1 MSSTDGLAMVVRRL
15 WHNAAFRRVLPAFF
29 LFTAAEYGTWVAI
42 LLFAYERTGPV
53 SVGIVALIQL
63 LPSAVVAPAAA
74 SLGDRYPRERV
85 LALGYAGMAVAM
97 ALVGL
102 SMVADVPAPVV
113 YAIAAITG
121 CTIIIPRPAQSSL
134 LPSLA
139 VTPDESTAANA
150 ASGMMEGAGILAGP
164 LAAAAILTVSNPA
177 GVFLAAAAALVL
189 SVGLTVR
196 LRPSGGLAA
205 LGDELTRDAPDLGP
219 SGSGGGASESGA
231 RAGRDPSDD
240 SPLAG
245 LRAVLADPDARLVV
259 GLLTARNVM
268 VGAADVLFV
277 LLALDLLGIGEP
289 GAAVLSG
296 ALGAGAMVG
305 GAATFTVVGRSR
317 LAAFAA
323 LGALGWGLALAVLGL
338 SASAWSAPW
347 LVVIGGAGLAVVD
360 IVGRTLLQRAI
371 RDEVLSRV
379 FGLQDGLAMAGLA
392 AGSILVPVLAQ
403 VAGLVGAVVGIAAL
417 LPVLVGLG
425 WTRLAQLD
433 RRIVVPVREIA
444 LLRRTTLF
452 RPLPGP
458 QLEAAA
464 RRAVWFTL
472 PAGAA
477 LIREGEPGDR
487 FYVLASG
494 RLRVERE
501 GRHLRDIDAVGEGIG
516 EIALL
521 QGVPRTATV
530 TTTADSTV
538 LAIDRATFLLAVTG
552 HPDAFA
558 AAQRQVAARAM

>member
-1 MSSTDGLAMVVRRL
+1 MVVRRL
-15 WHNAAFRRVLPAFF
+15 WRNAAFRRVLPAFF

-63 LPSAVVAPAAA
+63 LPSALVAPAAS

-85 LALGYAGMAVAM
+85 LALGYAGMAVAL
-97 ALVGL
+97 ALIGL
-102 SMVADVPAPVV
+102 SMAAGVPAPVV

-121 CTIIIPRPAQSSL
+121 CTMIIPRPAQSSL

-139 VTPDESTAANA
+139 ITPDELTAANA
-150 ASGMMEGAGILAGP
+150 ASGLMEGAGILAGP
-164 LAAAAILTVSNPA
+164 LAAAAILSVSDPS
-177 GVFLAAAAALVL
+177 GVFLAAALAVVVAVALT
-189 SVGLTVR
+189 VGLR
-196 LRPSGGLAA
+196 SSGGLAA
-205 LGDELTRDAPDLGP
+205 L
-219 SGSGGGASESGA
+219 
-231 RAGRDPSDD
+231 SDD
-240 SPLAG
+240 SLVTDGPDQDPGTADGSPLAG
-245 LRAVLADPDARLVV
+245 LRAVLADADARLVV

-268 VGAADVLFV
+268 VGAADILFV

-296 ALGAGAMVG
+296 ALGAGAMLG
-305 GAATFTVVGRSR
+305 GLATFAVIGRSR

-323 LGALGWGLALAVLGL
+323 VGALAWGLALAVLGL
-338 SASAWSAPW
+338 SAAAWSAPW
-347 LVVIGGAGLAVVD
+347 LVIVGGSGLAVVD

-379 FGLQDGLAMAGLA
+379 FGLQEGLAMAGLA
-392 AGSILVPVLAQ
+392 VGSLLVPALVQL
-403 VAGLVGAVVGIAAL
+403 AGLVGAVVAIAAL
-417 LPVLVGLG
+417 LPALVGLS
-425 WTRLAQLD
+425 WTRLARLD

-458 QLEAAA
+458 QLEAVA
-464 RRAVWFTL
+464 RRAVWFTV
-472 PAGAA
+472 PAGTAI
-477 LIREGEPGDR
+477 IREGEPGDR
-487 FYVLASG
+487 FYVLAAGS
-494 RLRVERE
+494 LSVERE
-501 GRHLRDIDAVGEGIG
+501 GRHLRGLDAVGEGIG

-521 QGVPRTATV
+521 EGVPRTATV
-530 TTTADSTV
+530 TATADSTL
-538 LAIDRATFLLAVTG
+538 LAIDRATFLLAITG

>member
-1 MSSTDGLAMVVRRL
+1 MVVRRL
-15 WHNAAFRRVLPAFF
+15 WRNAAFRRVLPAFF

-63 LPSAVVAPAAA
+63 LPSALVAPAAS

-85 LALGYAGMAVAM
+85 LALGYAGMAVAL
-97 ALVGL
+97 ALIGL
-102 SMVADVPAPVV
+102 SMAAGVPAPVV

-121 CTIIIPRPAQSSL
+121 CTMIIPRPAQSSL

-139 VTPDESTAANA
+139 ITPDELTAANA
-150 ASGMMEGAGILAGP
+150 ASGLMEGAGILAGP
-164 LAAAAILTVSNPA
+164 LAAAAILSVSDPS
-177 GVFLAAAAALVL
+177 GVFLAAALAVVVAVALT
-189 SVGLTVR
+189 VGLR
-196 LRPSGGLAA
+196 SSGGLAA
-205 LGDELTRDAPDLGP
+205 L
-219 SGSGGGASESGA
+219 
-231 RAGRDPSDD
+231 SDD
-240 SPLAG
+240 SLVTDGPDQDPGTADGSPLAG
-245 LRAVLADPDARLVV
+245 LRAVLADADARLVV

-268 VGAADVLFV
+268 VGAADILFV
-277 LLALDLLGIGEP
+277 LLALDLLRIGEP

-296 ALGAGAMVG
+296 ALGAGAMLG
-305 GAATFTVVGRSR
+305 GLATFAVIGRSR

-323 LGALGWGLALAVLGL
+323 LGALAWGLALAVLGL
-338 SASAWSAPW
+338 SAAAWSAPW
-347 LVVIGGAGLAVVD
+347 LVIVGGSGLAVVD

-379 FGLQDGLAMAGLA
+379 FGLQEGLAMAGLA
-392 AGSILVPVLAQ
+392 VGSLLVPALVQL
-403 VAGLVGAVVGIAAL
+403 AGLVGAVVAIAAL
-417 LPVLVGLG
+417 LPALVGLS
-425 WTRLAQLD
+425 WTRLARLD

-458 QLEAAA
+458 QLEAVA
-464 RRAVWFTL
+464 RRAVWFTV

-477 LIREGEPGDR
+477 IIREGEPGDR
-487 FYVLASG
+487 FYVLAAGS
-494 RLRVERE
+494 LSVERE
-501 GRHLRDIDAVGEGIG
+501 GRHLRDLDAVGEGIG

-521 QGVPRTATV
+521 EGVPRTATV
-530 TTTADSTV
+530 TATADSTL
-538 LAIDRATFLLAVTG
+538 LAIDRATFLLAITG

>member
-1 MSSTDGLAMVVRRL
+1 MVVRRL
-15 WHNAAFRRVLPAFF
+15 WRNAAFRRVLPAFF

-63 LPSAVVAPAAA
+63 LPSALVAPAAS

-85 LALGYAGMAVAM
+85 LALGYAGMAVAL
-97 ALVGL
+97 ALIGL
-102 SMVADVPAPVV
+102 SMAAGVPAPVV

-121 CTIIIPRPAQSSL
+121 CTMIIPRPAQSSL

-139 VTPDESTAANA
+139 ITPDELTAANA
-150 ASGMMEGAGILAGP
+150 ASGLMEGAGILAGP
-164 LAAAAILTVSNPA
+164 LAAAAILSVSDPS
-177 GVFLAAAAALVL
+177 GVFLAAALAVVVAVALT
-189 SVGLTVR
+189 VGLR
-196 LRPSGGLAA
+196 SSGGLAA
-205 LGDELTRDAPDLGP
+205 L
-219 SGSGGGASESGA
+219 
-231 RAGRDPSDD
+231 SDD
-240 SPLAG
+240 SLVTDGPDQDPGTADGSPLAG
-245 LRAVLADPDARLVV
+245 LRAVLADADARLVV

-268 VGAADVLFV
+268 VGAADILFV

-296 ALGAGAMVG
+296 ALGAGAMLG
-305 GAATFTVVGRSR
+305 GLATFAVIGRSR

-323 LGALGWGLALAVLGL
+323 VGALAWGLALAVLGL
-338 SASAWSAPW
+338 SAAAWSAPW
-347 LVVIGGAGLAVVD
+347 LVIVGGSGLAVVD

-379 FGLQDGLAMAGLA
+379 FGLQEGLAMAGLA
-392 AGSILVPVLAQ
+392 VGSLLVPALVQL
-403 VAGLVGAVVGIAAL
+403 AGLVGAVVAIAAL
-417 LPVLVGLG
+417 LPALVGLS
-425 WTRLAQLD
+425 WTRLARLD

-458 QLEAAA
+458 QLEAVA
-464 RRAVWFTL
+464 RRAVWFTV

-477 LIREGEPGDR
+477 IIREGEPGDR
-487 FYVLASG
+487 FYVLAAGS
-494 RLRVERE
+494 LSVERE
-501 GRHLRDIDAVGEGIG
+501 GRHLRGLDAVGEGIG

-521 QGVPRTATV
+521 EGVPRTATV
-530 TTTADSTV
+530 TATADSTL
-538 LAIDRATFLLAVTG
+538 LAIDRATFLLAITG

>member
-1 MSSTDGLAMVVRRL
+1 MVVRRL
-15 WHNAAFRRVLPAFF
+15 WRNAAFRRVLPAFF

-63 LPSAVVAPAAA
+63 LPSALVAPAAS

-85 LALGYAGMAVAM
+85 LALGYAGMAVAL
-97 ALVGL
+97 ALIGL
-102 SMVADVPAPVV
+102 SMAAGVPAPVV

-121 CTIIIPRPAQSSL
+121 CTMIIPRPAQSSL

-139 VTPDESTAANA
+139 ITPDELTAANA
-150 ASGMMEGAGILAGP
+150 ASGLMEGAGILAGP
-164 LAAAAILTVSNPA
+164 LAAAAILSVSDPS
-177 GVFLAAAAALVL
+177 GVFLAAALAVVVAVALT
-189 SVGLTVR
+189 VGLR
-196 LRPSGGLAA
+196 SSGGLAA
-205 LGDELTRDAPDLGP
+205 L
-219 SGSGGGASESGA
+219 
-231 RAGRDPSDD
+231 SDD
-240 SPLAG
+240 SLVTDGPDQDPGTADGSPLAG
-245 LRAVLADPDARLVV
+245 LRAVLADADARLVV

-268 VGAADVLFV
+268 VGAADILFV

-296 ALGAGAMVG
+296 ALGAGAMLG
-305 GAATFTVVGRSR
+305 GLATFAVIGRSR

-323 LGALGWGLALAVLGL
+323 VGALAWGLALAVLGL
-338 SASAWSAPW
+338 SAAAWSAPW
-347 LVVIGGAGLAVVD
+347 LVIVGGSGLAVVD

-379 FGLQDGLAMAGLA
+379 FGLQEGLAMAGLA
-392 AGSILVPVLAQ
+392 VGSLLVPALVQL
-403 VAGLVGAVVGIAAL
+403 AGLVGAVVAIAAL
-417 LPVLVGLG
+417 LPALVGLS
-425 WTRLAQLD
+425 WTRLARLD

-458 QLEAAA
+458 QLEAVA
-464 RRAVWFTL
+464 RRAVWFTV

-477 LIREGEPGDR
+477 IIREGEPGDR
-487 FYVLASG
+487 FYVLAAGS
-494 RLRVERE
+494 LSVERE
-501 GRHLRDIDAVGEGIG
+501 GRHLRDLDAVGEGIG

-521 QGVPRTATV
+521 EGVPRTATV
-530 TTTADSTV
+530 TATADSTL
-538 LAIDRATFLLAVTG
+538 LAIDRATFLLAITG

>member
-1 MSSTDGLAMVVRRL
+1 MSTDGLAMVVRRL
-15 WHNAAFRRVLPAFF
+15 WRNAAFRRVLPAFF

-63 LPSAVVAPAAA
+63 LPSALVAPAAS

-85 LALGYAGMAVAM
+85 LALGYAGMTVAL
-97 ALVGL
+97 ALIGL
-102 SMVADVPAPVV
+102 SMAAGVPAPVV

-121 CTIIIPRPAQSSL
+121 CTMIIPRPAQSSL

-139 VTPDESTAANA
+139 ITPDELTAANA
-150 ASGMMEGAGILAGP
+150 ASGLMEGAGILAGP
-164 LAAAAILTVSNPA
+164 LAAAAILSVSDPS
-177 GVFLAAAAALVL
+177 GVFLAAALAVVVAVALT
-189 SVGLTVR
+189 VGLR
-196 LRPSGGLAA
+196 SSGGLAA
-205 LGDELTRDAPDLGP
+205 L
-219 SGSGGGASESGA
+219 
-231 RAGRDPSDD
+231 SDD
-240 SPLAG
+240 SLVTDGPDQDPGTADGSPLAG
-245 LRAVLADPDARLVV
+245 LRAVLADADARLVV

-268 VGAADVLFV
+268 VGAADILFV

-296 ALGAGAMVG
+296 ALGAGAMLG
-305 GAATFTVVGRSR
+305 GLATFAVIGRSR

-323 LGALGWGLALAVLGL
+323 VGALAWGLALAVLGL
-338 SASAWSAPW
+338 SAAAWSAPW
-347 LVVIGGAGLAVVD
+347 LVIVGGSGLAVVD

-379 FGLQDGLAMAGLA
+379 FGLQEGLAMAGLA
-392 AGSILVPVLAQ
+392 VGSLLVPALVQL
-403 VAGLVGAVVGIAAL
+403 AGLVGAVVAIAAL
-417 LPVLVGLG
+417 LPALVGLS
-425 WTRLAQLD
+425 WTRLARLD

-458 QLEAAA
+458 QLEAVA
-464 RRAVWFTL
+464 RRAVWFTV

-477 LIREGEPGDR
+477 IIREGEPGDR
-487 FYVLASG
+487 FYVLAAGS
-494 RLRVERE
+494 LSVERE
-501 GRHLRDIDAVGEGIG
+501 GRHLRGLDAVGEGIG

-521 QGVPRTATV
+521 EGVPRTATV
-530 TTTADSTV
+530 TATADSTL
-538 LAIDRATFLLAVTG
+538 LAIDRATFLLAITG

>member
-1 MSSTDGLAMVVRRL
+1 MVVRRL
-15 WHNAAFRRVLPAFF
+15 WRNAAFRRVLPAFF

-63 LPSAVVAPAAA
+63 LPSALVAPAAS

-85 LALGYAGMAVAM
+85 LALGYAGMAVAL
-97 ALVGL
+97 ALIGL
-102 SMVADVPAPVV
+102 SMAAGVPAPVV

-121 CTIIIPRPAQSSL
+121 CTMIIPRPAQSSL

-139 VTPDESTAANA
+139 ITPDELTAANA
-150 ASGMMEGAGILAGP
+150 ASGLMEGAGILAGP
-164 LAAAAILTVSNPA
+164 LAAAAILSVSDPS
-177 GVFLAAAAALVL
+177 GVFLAAALAVVVAVALT
-189 SVGLTVR
+189 VGLR
-196 LRPSGGLAA
+196 SSGGLAA
-205 LGDELTRDAPDLGP
+205 L
-219 SGSGGGASESGA
+219 
-231 RAGRDPSDD
+231 SDD
-240 SPLAG
+240 SLVTDGPDQDPGTADGSPLAG
-245 LRAVLADPDARLVV
+245 LRAVLADADARLVV

-268 VGAADVLFV
+268 VGAADILFV

-296 ALGAGAMVG
+296 ALGAGAMLG
-305 GAATFTVVGRSR
+305 GLATFAVIGRSR

-323 LGALGWGLALAVLGL
+323 VGALAWGLALAVLGL
-338 SASAWSAPW
+338 SAAAWSAPW
-347 LVVIGGAGLAVVD
+347 LVIVGGSGLAVVD

-379 FGLQDGLAMAGLA
+379 FGLQEGLAMAGLA
-392 AGSILVPVLAQ
+392 VGSLLVPALVQL
-403 VAGLVGAVVGIAAL
+403 AGLVGAVVAIAAL
-417 LPVLVGLG
+417 LPALVGLS
-425 WTRLAQLD
+425 WTRLARLD

-458 QLEAAA
+458 QLEAVA
-464 RRAVWFTL
+464 RRAVWFTV

-477 LIREGEPGDR
+477 IIREGEPGDR
-487 FYVLASG
+487 FYVLAAGS
-494 RLRVERE
+494 LSVERD
-501 GRHLRDIDAVGEGIG
+501 GRHLRGLDAVGEGIG

-521 QGVPRTATV
+521 EGVPRTATV
-530 TTTADSTV
+530 TATADSTL
-538 LAIDRATFLLAVTG
+538 LAIDRATFLLAITG

>member
-1 MSSTDGLAMVVRRL
+1 MSTDGLAMVVRRL
-15 WHNAAFRRVLPAFF
+15 WRNAAFRRVLPAFF

-63 LPSAVVAPAAA
+63 LPSALVAPAAS

-85 LALGYAGMAVAM
+85 LALGYAGMAVAL
-97 ALVGL
+97 ALIGL
-102 SMVADVPAPVV
+102 SMAAGVPAPVV

-121 CTIIIPRPAQSSL
+121 CTMIIPRPAQSSL

-139 VTPDESTAANA
+139 ITPDELTAANA
-150 ASGMMEGAGILAGP
+150 ASGLMEGAGILAGP
-164 LAAAAILTVSNPA
+164 LAAAAILSVSDPS
-177 GVFLAAAAALVL
+177 GVFLAAALAVVVAVALT
-189 SVGLTVR
+189 VGLR
-196 LRPSGGLAA
+196 SSGGLAA
-205 LGDELTRDAPDLGP
+205 L
-219 SGSGGGASESGA
+219 
-231 RAGRDPSDD
+231 SDD
-240 SPLAG
+240 SLVTDGPDQDPGTADGSPLAG
-245 LRAVLADPDARLVV
+245 LRAVLADADARLVV

-268 VGAADVLFV
+268 VGAADILFV

-296 ALGAGAMVG
+296 ALGAGAMLG
-305 GAATFTVVGRSR
+305 GLATFAVIGRSR

-323 LGALGWGLALAVLGL
+323 VGALAWGLALAVLGL
-338 SASAWSAPW
+338 SAAAWSAPW
-347 LVVIGGAGLAVVD
+347 LVIVGGSGLAVVD

-379 FGLQDGLAMAGLA
+379 FGLQEGLAMAGLA
-392 AGSILVPVLAQ
+392 VGSLLVPALVQL
-403 VAGLVGAVVGIAAL
+403 AGLVGAVVAIAAL
-417 LPVLVGLG
+417 LPALVGLS
-425 WTRLAQLD
+425 WTRLARLD

-444 LLRRTTLF
+444 LLRRTALF

-458 QLEAAA
+458 QLEAVA
-464 RRAVWFTL
+464 RRAVWFTV

-477 LIREGEPGDR
+477 IIREGEPGDR
-487 FYVLASG
+487 FYVLAAGS
-494 RLRVERE
+494 LSVERD
-501 GRHLRDIDAVGEGIG
+501 GRHLRGLDAVGEGIG

-521 QGVPRTATV
+521 EGVPRTATV
-530 TTTADSTV
+530 TATADSTL
-538 LAIDRATFLLAVTG
+538 LAIDRATFLLAITG

>member
-1 MSSTDGLAMVVRRL
+1 MSTDGLAMVVRRL
-15 WHNAAFRRVLPAFF
+15 WRNAAFRRVLPAFF

-63 LPSAVVAPAAA
+63 LPSALVAPAAS

-85 LALGYAGMAVAM
+85 LALGYAGMAVAL
-97 ALVGL
+97 ALIGL
-102 SMVADVPAPVV
+102 SMAAGVPAPVV

-121 CTIIIPRPAQSSL
+121 CTMIIPRPAQSSL

-139 VTPDESTAANA
+139 ITPDELTAANA
-150 ASGMMEGAGILAGP
+150 ASGLMEGAGILAGP
-164 LAAAAILTVSNPA
+164 LAAAAILSVSDPS
-177 GVFLAAAAALVL
+177 GVFLAAALAVVVAVALT
-189 SVGLTVR
+189 VGLR
-196 LRPSGGLAA
+196 SSGGLAA
-205 LGDELTRDAPDLGP
+205 L
-219 SGSGGGASESGA
+219 
-231 RAGRDPSDD
+231 SDD
-240 SPLAG
+240 SLVTDGPDQDPGTADGSPLAG
-245 LRAVLADPDARLVV
+245 LRAVLADADARLVV

-268 VGAADVLFV
+268 VGAADILFV

-296 ALGAGAMVG
+296 ALGAGAMLG
-305 GAATFTVVGRSR
+305 GLATFAVIGRSR

-323 LGALGWGLALAVLGL
+323 VGALAWGLALAVLGL
-338 SASAWSAPW
+338 SAAAWSAPW
-347 LVVIGGAGLAVVD
+347 LVIVGGSGLAVVD

-379 FGLQDGLAMAGLA
+379 FGLQEGLAMAGLA
-392 AGSILVPVLAQ
+392 VGSLLVPALVQL
-403 VAGLVGAVVGIAAL
+403 AGLVGAVVAIAAL
-417 LPVLVGLG
+417 LPALVGLS
-425 WTRLAQLD
+425 WTRLARLD

-458 QLEAAA
+458 QLEAVA
-464 RRAVWFTL
+464 RRAVWFTV

-477 LIREGEPGDR
+477 IIREGEPGDR
-487 FYVLASG
+487 FYVLAAGS
-494 RLRVERE
+494 LSVERD
-501 GRHLRDIDAVGEGIG
+501 GRHLRGLDAVGEGIG

-521 QGVPRTATV
+521 EGVPRTATV
-530 TTTADSTV
+530 TATADSTL
-538 LAIDRATFLLAVTG
+538 LAIDRATFLLAITG

>member
-1 MSSTDGLAMVVRRL
+1 MVVRRL
-15 WHNAAFRRVLPAFF
+15 WRNAAFRRVLPAFF

-63 LPSAVVAPAAA
+63 LPSALVAPAAS

-85 LALGYAGMAVAM
+85 LALGYAGMAVAL
-97 ALVGL
+97 ALIGL
-102 SMVADVPAPVV
+102 SMAAGVPASVV

-121 CTIIIPRPAQSSL
+121 CTMIIPRPAPSSL

-139 VTPDESTAANA
+139 ITPDELTAANA
-150 ASGMMEGAGILAGP
+150 ASGLMEGAGILAGP
-164 LAAAAILTVSNPA
+164 LAAAAILSVSDPS
-177 GVFLAAAAALVL
+177 GVFLAAALAVVVAVALT
-189 SVGLTVR
+189 VGLR
-196 LRPSGGLAA
+196 SSGGLAA
-205 LGDELTRDAPDLGP
+205 L
-219 SGSGGGASESGA
+219 
-231 RAGRDPSDD
+231 SDD
-240 SPLAG
+240 SLVTDGPDQDPGTADGSPLAG
-245 LRAVLADPDARLVV
+245 LRAVLADADARLVV

-268 VGAADVLFV
+268 VGAADILFV

-296 ALGAGAMVG
+296 ALGAGAMLG
-305 GAATFTVVGRSR
+305 GLATFAVIGRSR

-323 LGALGWGLALAVLGL
+323 LGALAWGLALGVLGL
-338 SASAWSAPW
+338 SAAAWSAPW
-347 LVVIGGAGLAVVD
+347 LVIVGGSGLAVVD

-379 FGLQDGLAMAGLA
+379 FGLQEGLAMAGLA
-392 AGSILVPVLAQ
+392 VGSLLVPALVQL
-403 VAGLVGAVVGIAAL
+403 AGLVGAVVAIAAL
-417 LPVLVGLG
+417 LPALVGLS
-425 WTRLAQLD
+425 WTRLARLD

-458 QLEAAA
+458 QLEAVA
-464 RRAVWFTL
+464 RRAVWFTV

-477 LIREGEPGDR
+477 IIREGEPGDR
-487 FYVLASG
+487 FYVLAAGS
-494 RLRVERE
+494 LSVERD
-501 GRHLRDIDAVGEGIG
+501 GRHLRGLDAVGEGIG

-521 QGVPRTATV
+521 EGVPRTATV
-530 TTTADSTV
+530 TATADSTL
-538 LAIDRATFLLAVTG
+538 LAIDRATFLLAITG

>member
-1 MSSTDGLAMVVRRL
+1 MSTDGLAMVVRRL
-15 WHNAAFRRVLPAFF
+15 WRNAAFRRVLPAFF

-63 LPSAVVAPAAA
+63 LPSALVAPAAS

-85 LALGYAGMAVAM
+85 LALGYAGMAVAL
-97 ALVGL
+97 ALIGL
-102 SMVADVPAPVV
+102 SMAAGVPAPVV

-121 CTIIIPRPAQSSL
+121 CTMIIPRPAQSSL

-139 VTPDESTAANA
+139 ITPDELTAANA
-150 ASGMMEGAGILAGP
+150 ASGLMEGAGILAGP
-164 LAAAAILTVSNPA
+164 LAAAAILSVSDPS
-177 GVFLAAAAALVL
+177 GVFLAAALAVVVAVALT
-189 SVGLTVR
+189 VGLR
-196 LRPSGGLAA
+196 SSGGLAA
-205 LGDELTRDAPDLGP
+205 L
-219 SGSGGGASESGA
+219 
-231 RAGRDPSDD
+231 SDD
-240 SPLAG
+240 SLVTDGPDQDPGTADGSPLAG
-245 LRAVLADPDARLVV
+245 LRAVLADADARLVV

-268 VGAADVLFV
+268 VGAADILFV

-296 ALGAGAMVG
+296 ALGAGAMLG
-305 GAATFTVVGRSR
+305 GLATFAVIGRSR

-323 LGALGWGLALAVLGL
+323 VGALAWGLALAVLGL
-338 SASAWSAPW
+338 SAAAWSAPW
-347 LVVIGGAGLAVVD
+347 LVIVGGSGLAVVD

-379 FGLQDGLAMAGLA
+379 FGLQEGLAMAGLA
-392 AGSILVPVLAQ
+392 VGSLLVPALVQL
-403 VAGLVGAVVGIAAL
+403 AGLVGAVVAIAAL
-417 LPVLVGLG
+417 LPALVWLS
-425 WTRLAQLD
+425 WTRLARLD

-444 LLRRTTLF
+444 LLRRTALF

-458 QLEAAA
+458 QLEAVA
-464 RRAVWFTL
+464 RRAVWFTV

-477 LIREGEPGDR
+477 IIREGEPGDR
-487 FYVLASG
+487 FYVLAAGS
-494 RLRVERE
+494 LSVERE
-501 GRHLRDIDAVGEGIG
+501 GRHLRDLDAVGEGIG

-521 QGVPRTATV
+521 EGVPRTATV
-530 TTTADSTV
+530 TATADSTL
-538 LAIDRATFLLAVTG
+538 LAIDRATFLLAITG

>member
-1 MSSTDGLAMVVRRL
+1 MSTDGLAMVVRRL
-15 WHNAAFRRVLPAFF
+15 WRNAAFRRVLPAFF

-63 LPSAVVAPAAA
+63 LPSALVAPAAS

-85 LALGYAGMAVAM
+85 LALGYAGMAVAL
-97 ALVGL
+97 ALIGL
-102 SMVADVPAPVV
+102 SMAAGVPAPVV

-121 CTIIIPRPAQSSL
+121 CTMIIPRPAQSSL

-139 VTPDESTAANA
+139 ITPDELTAANA
-150 ASGMMEGAGILAGP
+150 ASGLMEGAGILAGP
-164 LAAAAILTVSNPA
+164 LAAAAILSVSDPS
-177 GVFLAAAAALVL
+177 GVFLAAALAVVVAVALT
-189 SVGLTVR
+189 VGLR
-196 LRPSGGLAA
+196 SSGGLAA
-205 LGDELTRDAPDLGP
+205 L
-219 SGSGGGASESGA
+219 
-231 RAGRDPSDD
+231 SDD
-240 SPLAG
+240 SLVTDGPDQDPGTADGSPLAG
-245 LRAVLADPDARLVV
+245 LRAVLADADARLVV

-268 VGAADVLFV
+268 VGAADILFV

-296 ALGAGAMVG
+296 ALGAGAMLG
-305 GAATFTVVGRSR
+305 GLATFAVIGRSR

-323 LGALGWGLALAVLGL
+323 VGALAWGLALAVLGL
-338 SASAWSAPW
+338 SAAAWSAPW
-347 LVVIGGAGLAVVD
+347 LVIVGGSGLAVVD

-379 FGLQDGLAMAGLA
+379 FGLQEGLAMAGLA
-392 AGSILVPVLAQ
+392 VGSLLVPALVQL
-403 VAGLVGAVVGIAAL
+403 AGLVGAVVAIAAL
-417 LPVLVGLG
+417 LPALVWLS
-425 WTRLAQLD
+425 WTRLARLD

-458 QLEAAA
+458 QLEAVA
-464 RRAVWFTL
+464 RRAVWFTV

-477 LIREGEPGDR
+477 IIREGEPGDR
-487 FYVLASG
+487 FYVLAAGS
-494 RLRVERE
+494 LSVERE
-501 GRHLRDIDAVGEGIG
+501 GRHLRGLDAVGEGIG

-521 QGVPRTATV
+521 EGVPRTATV
-530 TTTADSTV
+530 TATADSTL
-538 LAIDRATFLLAVTG
+538 LAIDRATFLLAITG